1 MQTPAPVDYAR
12 ATSIDH
18 ALQLLAEH
26 GEDARVI
33 AGGHSL
39 IPMMRLRIAA
49 PELLID
55 INDLDDLKQIKVEG
69 NELVI
74 GAMVR
79 HREVLDSPVLFEH
92 YPIFR
97 EAEKVIADPVVRNRG
112 TVGGS
117 FCQADPSEDLSAVG
131 SALGGSVVIRSQ
143 SGSRTVPIRE
153 FHFGP
158 YMTQVAD
165 GEILTEVR
173 FPIRPGA
180 GSAYEKVERRVGDW
194 PVASAGTF
202 AVVSGGAISDVGI
215 GLTAVGAEHFTS
227 PEAEEFLIG
236 KEASEDNLAT
246 AAQMAADSCNPV
258 SDQRGPADYKKHLAK
273 ELTLRA
279 LRRSVAAS
287 QSKGA

>member
-1 MQTPAPVDYAR
+1 MQTPAPLADYVR
-12 ATSIDH
+12 ATSVADAI
-18 ALQLLAEH
+18 AQLEKY
-26 GEDARVI
+26 GEDARLV

-39 IPMMRLRIAA
+39 IPMMRLRLAR
-49 PELLID
+49 PEALID
-55 INDLDDLKQIKVEG
+55 INDLDELKSIKVEG

-79 HREVLDSPVLFEH
+79 HREVLDSPLLFEH

-97 EAEKVIADPVVRNRG
+97 ECEKVIADPVVRNRG

-117 FCQADPSEDLSAVG
+117 YCQADPSEDLSALG
-131 SALGGSVVIRSQ
+131 SALKGSVVIQNST
-143 SGSRTVPIRE
+143 GTRTVPMRE

-158 YMTQVAD
+158 YMTQVGD

-194 PVASAGTF
+194 AVASVGTF
-202 AVVSGGAISDVGI
+202 VVVKNGVVEDCGI
-215 GLTAVGAEHFTS
+215 GLAAVGAEHFCV
-227 PEAEEFLIG
+227 PAAEEFLIG
-236 KEASEDNLAT
+236 KAPTEENLVQAAT
-246 AAQMAADSCNPV
+246 LAAEGCNPS

-279 LRRSVAAS
+279 LRRSVQSS
-287 QSKGA
+287 QGA

>member
-12 ATSIDH
+12 ATSVDH
-18 ALQLLAEH
+18 ALQLLAQH
-26 GEDARVI
+26 GEDARII

-39 IPMMRLRIAA
+39 IPMMRLRIAS
-49 PELLID
+49 PEFLID
-55 INDLDDLKQIKVEG
+55 INDLDELKHIRIEG
-69 NELVI
+69 NEIVI

-79 HREVLDSPVLFEH
+79 HAEVLDSPVLFEH

-97 EAEKVIADPVVRNRG
+97 EAEKVIADPVVRTRG

-131 SALGGSVVIRSQ
+131 SALKGSVVIRSQ

-202 AVVSGGAISDVGI
+202 VVVSGGTIADAGI
-215 GLTAVGAEHFTS
+215 GLTAVGAEHFTA
-227 PEAEEFLIG
+227 PDAEEFLIG
-236 KEASEDNLAT
+236 KEPTEDTLAT

-279 LRRSVAAS
+279 LRRSAAAS